1 MNWMIEAP
9 TLMNLIEM
17 LSWIEVVTCYIE
29 FILNLA
35 PVY

>member
-1 MNWMIEAP
+1 MNWMIEAR

-17 LSWIEVVTCYIE
+17 LSLIEVVTCYIE

-35 PVY
+35 LVY